1 MHRRAAIVGG
11 GIAGLATAIALRNAG
26 WSVRVYEQAPAFT
39 EVGAGI
45 SLWPNALRAL
55 DHLGLGAPVRSTALR
70 DTSGGIRDPAGRWLN
85 RSDTGAVERRY
96 GSVSMLHRADLLDAL
111 LAALPDSVLR
121 SGTTVEHVD
130 LDGTVRSVGEAGD
143 SRLYDLV
150 VGADGLHS
158 LVRTTVAPQA
168 PAPRYAG
175 YTAWRFVTEPLAE
188 PLREGAEVW
197 GRGARFGYA
206 PMTGDRVY
214 CFAVHS
220 ARPGGTSLDLSSFAS
235 WAAPVRYLLDQPSQG
250 AVVRHDI
257 YDLPDPGRYVR
268 GRVALVGDA
277 AHAMTPNLGQGA
289 CTALEDAVTL
299 ASCAPDLQA
308 YDRSRR
314 PRTQRIVRQS
324 RRIGAVA
331 QWSFPAAAGA
341 RNALLRA
348 VPAPAMMR
356 SMRSVLDWHP
366 PHAAD

>member
-70 DTSGGIRDPAGRWLN
+70 DTSGGIRDPAERWLN

-158 LVRTTVAPQA
+158 LV
-168 PAPRYAG
+168 
-175 YTAWRFVTEPLAE
+175 
-188 PLREGAEVW
+188 
-197 GRGARFGYA
+197 
-206 PMTGDRVY
+206 
-214 CFAVHS
+214 
-220 ARPGGTSLDLSSFAS
+220 
-235 WAAPVRYLLDQPSQG
+235 
-250 AVVRHDI
+250 
-257 YDLPDPGRYVR
+257 
-268 GRVALVGDA
+268 
-277 AHAMTPNLGQGA
+277 
-289 CTALEDAVTL
+289 
-299 ASCAPDLQA
+299 
-308 YDRSRR
+308 
-314 PRTQRIVRQS
+314 
-324 RRIGAVA
+324 
-331 QWSFPAAAGA
+331 
-341 RNALLRA
+341 
-348 VPAPAMMR
+348 
-356 SMRSVLDWHP
+356 
-366 PHAAD
+366 